1 MARLDQI
8 DWRTLEFQGYRSGRE
23 RLEWSWLKTARIST
37 TIIDGKEE
45 AIKTLEFSVTTQYFH
60 DHLAS
65 LGDSGSLLFP
75 LGETTVVGMIVAG
88 AQINDIAF
96 FTRIDDLRDDILEQT
111 GGTGIRMYDL

>member
-1 MARLDQI
+1 MAHLDQI

-23 RLEWSWLKTARIST
+23 RLEWSRLKTARIST

-96 FTRIDDLRDDILEQT
+96 FTRTDDLRDDILEQT
-111 GGTGIRMYDL
+111 GGTDIRMYGP